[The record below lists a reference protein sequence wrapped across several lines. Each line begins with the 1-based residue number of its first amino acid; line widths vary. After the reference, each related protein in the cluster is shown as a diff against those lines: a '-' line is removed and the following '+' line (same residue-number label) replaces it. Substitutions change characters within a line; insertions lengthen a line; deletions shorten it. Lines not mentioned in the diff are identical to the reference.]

1 VLEVSDL
8 IAGYGRGDVLRGVSL
23 RVPDA
28 AVVGLLGPNG
38 AGKSTLAR
46 AISGLLRPRAG
57 RITFDG
63 RPVHRMRAQDIVRLG
78 LLHVPQGRMLFPDM
92 TVGENLEMGAYLADG
107 RAAVR
112 QGLDRVHGLFPIL
125 AERRRQLAGLLSGG
139 QQQMLAIGRA
149 LMLRPRLLILDEP
162 SIGLAPRII
171 DEIFAVIRR
180 INQEGTAI
188 LLAEQNVR
196 HVLAIAGHSVILES
210 GRVAAEGSAERLMA
224 DDLVRGTYL
233 GLH

>member
-1 VLEVSDL
+1 MLEVSEL
-8 IAGYGRGDVLRGVSL
+8 LAGYGRGDVLRGVSFC
-23 RVPDA
+23 VPDA

-46 AISGLLRPRAG
+46 AISGLLQPRAG

-63 RPVHRMRAQDIVRLG
+63 HPVHRMRAQDIVRLG

-92 TVGENLEMGAYLADG
+92 TVGENLEMGAYLAKG
-107 RAAVR
+107 RTAVQ
-112 QGLDRVHGLFPIL
+112 QGLDRVHTLFPIL
-125 AERRRQLAGLLSGG
+125 AERRRQFAGLLSGG

-149 LMLRPRLLILDEP
+149 LMLQPRLLILDEP
-162 SIGLAPRII
+162 SIGLAPRVI

-210 GRVAAEGSAERLMA
+210 GRVATEGSPERLMA